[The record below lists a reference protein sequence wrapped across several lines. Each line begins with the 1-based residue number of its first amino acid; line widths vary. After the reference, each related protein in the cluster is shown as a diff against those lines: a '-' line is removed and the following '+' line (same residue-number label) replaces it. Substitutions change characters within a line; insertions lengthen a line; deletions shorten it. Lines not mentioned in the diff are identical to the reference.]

1 MSTGRVL
8 LSWETLFDSSKAW
21 IVWMRSIHR
30 PGPGSRLRECRQG
43 GRDGPSRS
51 RRWRATRP
59 APSGRTRSRSAM
71 VTRAPPER
79 TNSAERSTISP
90 PITLTTTS
98 TSPTSSSRSRCRS
111 RESPGAARRAS
122 PTRIVASARS
132 RGPRGSASCIPGA
145 RDFPAG
151 QDARADDGANRTG
164 VERVSHA
171 CGVDDSA
178 GDGDRIVSA
187 VRTWSC
193 NSSVGVV
200 ARTWPLASTLCAMAA
215 SAPAAAVVFA
225 SSTDP
230 HRCMQVVVGGLSRR
244 RRRRRFCWSPW

>member
-90 PITLTTTS
+90 LITLTTTS
-98 TSPTSSSRSRCRS
+98 TSPTSSNRSRCRS

-178 GDGDRIVSA
+178 GDEEPDLQCGAKRVEQLE
-187 VRTWSC
+187 R
-193 NSSVGVV
+193 
-200 ARTWPLASTLCAMAA
+200 R
-215 SAPAAAVVFA
+215 
-225 SSTDP
+225 
-230 HRCMQVVVGGLSRR
+230 SRR
-244 RRRRRFCWSPW
+244 ADVATGLNPLRDGRIRARARGSGRLRLID